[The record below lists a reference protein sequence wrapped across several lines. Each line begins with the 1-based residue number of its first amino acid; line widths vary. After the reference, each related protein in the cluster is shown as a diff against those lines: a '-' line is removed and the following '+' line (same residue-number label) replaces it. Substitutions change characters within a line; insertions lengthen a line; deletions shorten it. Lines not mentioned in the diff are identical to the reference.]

1 MTLQSLMSKAP
12 LVGNVRVNVWSHDGE
27 DEVDSFDFTIE
38 NADESLKNHPELKPY
53 GACEVIGVF
62 ANDTE
67 IVNGCPIARVII
79 EVKASEVAK

>member
-12 LVGNVRVNVWSHDGE
+12 LMGNVRVNVWSHDVE
-27 DEVDSFDFTIE
+27 EEVDSFDFTIL
-38 NADESLKNHPELKPY
+38 NVGESLKNHPELKPY

-67 IVNGCPIARVII
+67 IMNGCPIARVII
-79 EVKASEVAK
+79 EVKVAG